1 MPPPHAPKTQ
11 DRQWPCRDVHRTVRV
26 QWRNGILPLSH
37 KGFRGKKKQLNW
49 LLTDKVEVYHE
60 GKRMSC
66 LDRKLHTGTEEGN
79 H

>member
-1 MPPPHAPKTQ
+1 MAVQRGAQ
-11 DRQWPCRDVHRTVRV
+11 DCQGPVEEWNLASESQRFQ
-26 QWRNGILPLSH
+26 GE
-37 KGFRGKKKQLNW
+37 KKQLNW